1 MVARS
6 SFCRAVS
13 WHLFAGYARRIRD
26 AGTTVWR
33 KFSRIC
39 GGGAGFFASRNTL
52 SNRAGKDKVRSKF
65 VSEVSR
71 VSSSSGPNARV
82 GIPGVQDLL
91 SDMKLQTQ
99 NHLDGNPTRIIA
111 LVFAALLFWQPALL
125 SAQSAKKPAATASTS
140 KSNVA
145 RVHPFEPTE
154 ELVYVAEFS
163 RALLKKVD
171 VADFHFTAS
180 KQPSQPSLQKV
191 STGRGQDKGGDPYLL
206 KFTGD
211 VSSKG
216 FFAKLFNLRFR
227 EQIES
232 IVDPA
237 SFTVRKTKRV
247 DEQGKRARVSETIY
261 GDGKVTWV
269 ERDPNDPSRPPR
281 EAVATFAG
289 QVQDVLSAIYYLR
302 TQSLEVGKSFEVT
315 VSDSGVVYQVPVQVV
330 EKKRRKTVLGRV
342 EAFRV
347 EPEVFGSDRMIS
359 GEGGFTIWI
368 TNDNRRV
375 PVSARIKMKYGTFD
389 ITLRKVIRNPP
400 QESLASIKDN

>member
-1 MVARS
+1 
-6 SFCRAVS
+6 
-13 WHLFAGYARRIRD
+13 
-26 AGTTVWR
+26 
-33 KFSRIC
+33 
-39 GGGAGFFASRNTL
+39 
-52 SNRAGKDKVRSKF
+52 
-65 VSEVSR
+65 
-71 VSSSSGPNARV
+71 
-82 GIPGVQDLL
+82 
-91 SDMKLQTQ
+91 MKLRNQ
-99 NHLDGNPTRIIA
+99 NHLDGNPPRILA
-111 LVFAALLFWQPALL
+111 LIFATLLFWQPTLL
-125 SAQSAKKPAATASTS
+125 NAQSAKKPAATAPTS
-140 KSNVA
+140 KPNVA

-163 RALLKKVD
+163 RALLKKMD
-171 VADFHFTAS
+171 VADFRFTAS
-180 KQPSQPSLQKV
+180 KQSSLQKI
-191 STGRGQDKGGDPYLL
+191 STRYGQDKGGDPYLL

-281 EAVATFAG
+281 EAVTTFAG

-302 TQSLEVGKSFEVT
+302 TQPLEVGKTFEIT
-315 VSDSGVVYQVPVQVV
+315 ISDSGVVYQVPVQVV
-330 EKKRRKTVLGRV
+330 EKKRKKTVLGRV
-342 EAFRV
+342 DAFLV
-347 EPEVFGSDRMIS
+347 EPEVFGPNRMIS
-359 GEGGFTIWI
+359 GEGRFSIWI
-368 TNDNRRV
+368 TNDSRRI

-389 ITLRKVIRNPP
+389 ITLRKVNRNLQ
-400 QESLASIKDN
+400 QESLASISE

>member
-1 MVARS
+1 MG
-6 SFCRAVS
+6 
-13 WHLFAGYARRIRD
+13 L
-26 AGTTVWR
+26 
-33 KFSRIC
+33 
-39 GGGAGFFASRNTL
+39 
-52 SNRAGKDKVRSKF
+52 
-65 VSEVSR
+65 
-71 VSSSSGPNARV
+71 
-82 GIPGVQDLL
+82 PGVQDLL
-91 SDMKLQTQ
+91 SEMKLRNQ

-111 LVFAALLFWQPALL
+111 LVFAGLLFWQPALL

-140 KSNVA
+140 KSSVA

-171 VADFHFTAS
+171 VADFRFTAS
-180 KQPSQPSLQKV
+180 KQPSLQKISFV
-191 STGRGQDKGGDPYLL
+191 YGQDKGRDPYLL

-261 GDGKVTWV
+261 DDGKVTWV

-281 EAVATFAG
+281 EAVAPFAG

-302 TQSLEVGKSFEVT
+302 TQPLEVGKSFEVT
-315 VSDSGVVYQVPVQVV
+315 ISDSGVVYQVPVQVV
-330 EKKRRKTVLGRV
+330 EKKRKKTVLGRV

-359 GEGGFTIWI
+359 GEGRFTIWI

-400 QESLASIKDN
+400 QESLASASDN

>member
-6 SFCRAVS
+6 SFCCAVS

-33 KFSRIC
+33 KFSRIRR
-39 GGGAGFFASRNTL
+39 GGAGLFASHYAL
-52 SNRAGKDKVRSKF
+52 SNRADEDKVRSKF

-71 VSSSSGPNARV
+71 VSSSSGPDARV

-91 SDMKLQTQ
+91 SEMKLRTQ

-125 SAQSAKKPAATASTS
+125 RAQSAKKPAATASTS
-140 KSNVA
+140 KPNVT

-154 ELVYVAEFS
+154 ELLYVAEFS

-171 VADFHFTAS
+171 VADFRFTAS
-180 KQPSQPSLQKV
+180 KQPSTSLQKV
-191 STGRGQDKGGDPYLL
+191 STGHRQDKGRDPYLL

-261 GDGKVTWV
+261 DDGKVTWV

-281 EAVATFAG
+281 EAVAPFAG

-302 TQSLEVGKSFEVT
+302 TQPLEVGKSFEVT
-315 VSDSGVVYQVPVQVV
+315 ISDSGVVYQVPVQVI
-330 EKKRRKTVLGRV
+330 EKKRKKTVLGRV
-342 EAFRV
+342 DAFRV
-347 EPEVFGSDRMIS
+347 EPEVFGPDRMIS
-359 GEGGFTIWI
+359 GEGRFTIWI
-368 TNDNRRV
+368 TSDNRRV

-400 QESLASIKDN
+400 QESLAGTKGN